1 MCLNV
6 YLGYNDFML
15 CPNDNVEM
23 RQVQI
28 QSHYGQ
34 PIFLEQC
41 EKCGGIW
48 FDESE
53 LYRAKQG
60 EAEKVESIDADLLN
74 SLSLIT
80 NSKLKCPRDQVEL
93 VRFEDNNF
101 PQGIILVRCP
111 KCNGFWLNRGEFTKY
126 QKARER
132 MLHPEVIIIEDTAA
146 DNKLRELVD
155 LHRSG
160 NQNDTLKRL
169 ANFLSTPVDESNLF
183 SGKSKP
189 EISAQEQTISTV
201 LNVITT
207 ILRLFLFK

>member
-1 MCLNV
+1 
-6 YLGYNDFML
+6 ML
-15 CPNDNVEM
+15 CPNDRVEM

-34 PIFLEQC
+34 PIYLEQC

-60 EAEKVESIDADLLN
+60 EAEKIESIDADLLN

-80 NSKLKCPRDQVEL
+80 NSRLKCPHDQAEL
-93 VRFEDNNF
+93 VRFEDKNF

-111 KCNGFWLNRGEFTKY
+111 KCNGFWLNRGEFTRY
-126 QKARER
+126 QNARER
-132 MLHPEVIIIEDTAA
+132 MLHPEVVIIGDAES
-146 DNKLRELVD
+146 DNNLQQLVS

-160 NQNDTLKRL
+160 NQSDTLKRL
-169 ANFLSTPVDESNLF
+169 ADFLSAPVDESNLF
-183 SGKSKP
+183 SGKSKR

-201 LNVITT
+201 LNVVTT